1 MDKDKNPKV
10 DMHLFLYLCH
20 LDFSV
25 SMIFINIDFCWLIF
39 LISSLASF
47 LSQWEPSKLELVSDD
62 MVDSYFSMMD
72 DEGWEDLKLPAR
84 SNLPTYA
91 IAKL

>member
-25 SMIFINIDFCWLIF
+25 SMIFINIDFCWFIF
-39 LISSLASF
+39 LISFLASY

-62 MVDSYFSMMD
+62 MVDSYCSMMD

-84 SNLPTYA
+84 FNLPAYA